1 MREGKRVK
9 DKESGERRRVW
20 SARGKVC
27 VRARGWKRVERMR
40 ERERESSEKRGE
52 LEKGSVEKRGEG
64 EKVYVGER
72 VWEGEIVW
80 DERMKKVLSL
90 F

>member
-20 SARGKVC
+20 LARGKVC
-27 VRARGWKRVERMR
+27 VREGEGAGGWKRVERMR

-52 LEKGSVEKRGEG
+52 LEREG
-64 EKVYVGER
+64 KC
-72 VWEGEIVW
+72 
-80 DERMKKVLSL
+80 
-90 F
+90 